1 MCPSFVGRLRWTGYW
16 IITIGHTCPRFLI
29 IATAACD
36 SSRLLISRKS
46 ISTLVLVYRI
56 GAPESAIL
64 IPNHELYAQS
74 SRHVYLRLFYAKV
87 TVVAFCNLIY
97 YSLESSPELI
107 VTFFYQRFFIYLVFV
122 SCPTAFLTP
131 WRNKILWS
139 LPSGICPLVC
149 APCL

>member
-1 MCPSFVGRLRWTGYW
+1 M
-16 IITIGHTCPRFLI
+16 
-29 IATAACD
+29 D
-36 SSRLLISRKS
+36 RLLKNNHWPCLSTFSYECNRGMRFESSTDIQKVNKHTS
-46 ISTLVLVYRI
+46 ISVQNRAL
-56 GAPESAIL
+56 ESAIL

-107 VTFFYQRFFIYLVFV
+107 VTFFLPAFFIYLVFV
-122 SCPTAFLTP
+122 SCPTAFLTT
-131 WRNKILWS
+131 WRNKILWY